1 MNYLNLV
8 TLSQYSEKKILNMF
22 DLEKYKQKIKDLVDP
37 NIDYDQDD
45 FNRDFD
51 VKNMVPMEDSYKL
64 RLGFK
69 NESTN
74 PDPEYA
80 TSGSSG
86 FDLRANLP
94 VSMTIQSGK
103 RGIIPTGIYFQ
114 IPDNYEVQIR
124 PRSGLAAKNG
134 VTVLNTPGTI
144 DADYR
149 GEIKV
154 ILINLGDE
162 DFTINHGDRI
172 AQGVFASVLSKTYV
186 NIAKLTEISTDTE
199 RGAGGFGSTGIQ

>member
-1 MNYLNLV
+1 M
-8 TLSQYSEKKILNMF
+8 LNMF

-37 NIDYDQDD
+37 NVDYDEDD

-51 VKNMVPMEDSYKL
+51 VKNLVPMEDSYKL
-64 RLGFK
+64 KLGFK

-94 VSMTIQSGK
+94 VSMTIQAGK
-103 RGIIPTGIYFQ
+103 RAIIPTGIYLE

-186 NIAKLTEISTDTE
+186 NLAKLSNISTNTE
-199 RGAGGFGSTGIQ
+199 RGSGGFGSTGIQ

>member
-1 MNYLNLV
+1 MEYNLDDMR
-8 TLSQYSEKKILNMF
+8 KKLF
-22 DLEKYKQKIKDLVDP
+22 DTFDSNSGYTM
-37 NIDYDQDD
+37 DD
-45 FNRDFD
+45 FNKEF
-51 VKNMVPMEDSYKL
+51 NGQMHLAENDSFKL
-64 RLGFK
+64 KVNFK

-86 FDLRANLP
+86 FDLRANLNE
-94 VSMTIQSGK
+94 SITIPAKQ
-103 RGIIPTGIYFQ
+103 RVIVPTGLFFELPENFEIQ
-114 IPDNYEVQIR
+114 VR

-154 ILINLGDE
+154 ILINLGE
-162 DFTINHGDRI
+162 QPFEIIHGDRI
-172 AQGVFASVLSKTYV
+172 AQAVVASVT
-186 NIAKLTEISTDTE
+186 AKNVINLNRVTEISQDTE
-199 RGAGGFGSTGIQ
+199 RGSGGFGSTGKN

>member
-1 MNYLNLV
+1 MVDIDYMRE
-8 TLSQYSEKKILNMF
+8 QILRV
-22 DLEKYKQKIKDLVDP
+22 VDP
-37 NIDYDQDD
+37 NDSYSQED
-45 FNRDFD
+45 FNKEFSGPLANYDEEYHRLNFNL
-51 VKNMVPMEDSYKL
+51 KNDS
-64 RLGFK
+64 
-69 NESTN
+69 NN

-86 FDLRANLP
+86 FDLRANLSEP
-94 VSMTIQSGK
+94 ITIPIGK
-103 RGIIPTGIYFQ
+103 RAIVPTGLFFE
-114 IPDNYEVQIR
+114 IPMGFEIQVR

-162 DFTINHGDRI
+162 DFIINNGDRI
-172 AQGVFASVLSKTYV
+172 AQAVVASVIGKDF
-186 NIAKLTEISTDTE
+186 IKLTKTNSINENTE
-199 RGAGGFGSTGIQ
+199 RASGGFGSTGIK